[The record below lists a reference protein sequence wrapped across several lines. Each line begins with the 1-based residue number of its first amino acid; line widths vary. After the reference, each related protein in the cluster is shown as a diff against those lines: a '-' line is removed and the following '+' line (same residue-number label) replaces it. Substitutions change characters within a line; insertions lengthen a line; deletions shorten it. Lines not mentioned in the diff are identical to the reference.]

1 MSVEH
6 TRGRAPRARPRQIAS
21 ATLAGVALLALAGCG
36 AGGARTAATGSGQTS
51 VPAYVT
57 EPFTQEQQLV
67 EKGARLVVSDGCAAC
82 HLNAPTPGGAPDFTS
97 FAGHR
102 VRLRDGRE
110 VLVDE
115 RYVREGLLHPLANEI
130 SGYDPAPMLAALARL
145 RLGSQPA
152 QVSALAA
159 FIEQVGPETE

>member
-6 TRGRAPRARPRQIAS
+6 TRGRAPGTRPRPIAS
-21 ATLAGVALLALAGCG
+21 AALAGAALLALAGCG
-36 AGGARTAATGSGQTS
+36 GGGGRTAAGSGQTS

-57 EPFTQEQQLV
+57 EPFSQEQKLV
-67 EKGARLVVSDGCAAC
+67 AKGARLVVSDGCAAC
-82 HLNAPTPGGAPDFTS
+82 HLNAPAPGGAPDFAS

-145 RLGSQPA
+145 HLGSQPA